1 MHFTLI
7 LLVVLVAWII
17 RLDFGR
23 SRQQSRFSWTMPLL
37 QFLLPPL
44 LLLSTAFAVLHMG
57 MGGEMLG
64 LPVGWVGCHLA
75 LGFFTWAGVTLLW
88 RLVQAWRSILLLK
101 TYPTIEIDNT
111 TGRVLETSALF
122 AAQVGLWNSHLI
134 VSSGLLT
141 QLSSEQLSA
150 VLAHEAAHRYYRDTF
165 WFFILGW
172 MGSLTPWLPR
182 TTALWQ
188 ELLLYREIRADRKAA
203 HQVDPLVLAESLL
216 QVVQSPL
223 SLYPLTEAAFSDD
236 SSLRLE
242 ERVEALLSEPAPTQP
257 LSPWFWSVLVLA
269 GVPLLTPL
277 LHHAALMH
285 P

>member
-1 MHFTLI
+1 MHLTLI
-7 LLVVLVAWII
+7 LFVILVAWGV
-17 RLDFGR
+17 RLDFGFLHHQCR
-23 SRQQSRFSWTMPLL
+23 ISWTMPLL

-44 LLLSTAFAVLHMG
+44 LLLSTAFAVLCMG
-57 MGGEMLG
+57 MGGEMFG
-64 LPVGWVGCHLA
+64 LPVGWLGCHLA
-75 LGFFTWAGVTLLW
+75 FGFFVWAAGMLIW
-88 RLVQAWRSILLLK
+88 RLVQAWRSLLLLK
-101 TYPTIEIDNT
+101 TYPTVDIDNT
-111 TGRVLETSALF
+111 TGRVLETPALF
-122 AAQVGLWNSHLI
+122 AAQIGLWNSQLV

-141 QLSSEQLSA
+141 QLSPDQLSA

-172 MGSLTPWLPR
+172 MGRLTYWLPR
-182 TTALWQ
+182 TSVLWQ
-188 ELLLYREIRADRKAA
+188 ELLLYREIRADRRAA
-203 HQVDPLVLAESLL
+203 QQVDPLVLAESLL

-223 SLYPLTEAAFSDD
+223 AVSPLVEAAFSDD

-242 ERVEALLSEPAPTQP
+242 ERVEALLSEQTPAQP
-257 LSPWFWSVLVLA
+257 LSLWFWSVWLLA

>member
-7 LLVVLVAWII
+7 LLVILIAGGI
-17 RLDFGR
+17 RLNFGWFR
-23 SRQQSRFSWTMPLL
+23 DQSRLFWTMPLL
-37 QFLLPPL
+37 QFLLPSL

-64 LPVGWVGCHLA
+64 IPVGWVGCHLA
-75 LGFFTWAGVTLLW
+75 SGFFIWAGVSLLW
-88 RLVQAWRSILLLK
+88 RLVQAWRSLLLLS
-101 TYPTIEIDNT
+101 TYPTIEIGNT

-122 AAQVGLWNSHLI
+122 AAQVGLWNSQLI

-141 QLSSEQLSA
+141 QLSPEQLSA

-172 MGSLTPWLPR
+172 MGSLTAWLPR

-188 ELLLYREIRADRKAA
+188 ELLLCREIRADRKAA
-203 HQVDPLVLAESLL
+203 QQVDPLVLAEALL

-223 SLYPLTEAAFSDD
+223 TLSPLTEAAFSDD

-242 ERVEALLSEPAPTQP
+242 ERVEALLSEPAQLQP
-257 LSPWFWSVLVLA
+257 LSLWFWSALLLA

-277 LHHAALMH
+277 LHHAVLLH